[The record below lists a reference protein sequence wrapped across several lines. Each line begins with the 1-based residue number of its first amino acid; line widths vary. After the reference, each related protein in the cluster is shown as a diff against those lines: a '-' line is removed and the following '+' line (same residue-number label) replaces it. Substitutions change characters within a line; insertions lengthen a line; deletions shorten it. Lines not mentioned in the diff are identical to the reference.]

1 MLQIREIRLSGPNV
15 EDASIKFG
23 PGPNVIAGESDT
35 GKSYLLHCLDYI
47 FGAEELKKRI
57 PQAESYDEL
66 KVEFQNTAGDYLT
79 LVRSLSGGD
88 LKAHR
93 SQIDAIDGDGEA
105 IAYRR
110 HGTSKA
116 DDVTSVLFPFAGI
129 KEAML
134 RKDNDGKVQRLT
146 IRTFLPTIIV
156 DEVSVIE
163 EQSPV
168 LGRAGFD
175 ETARKRMF
183 AYMLSGKDDSSVIAS
198 EKKAIVTA
206 RLNAQVA
213 LIDDLLAPLEQQL
226 QATPTDQTEDSIEKI
241 DETIARISD
250 ELAAIETERAT
261 LLNERDTA
269 SDVRTKAE
277 TQILAIDQLLTRY
290 HLLSEHYTSDLSRL
304 DFVAE
309 GAHYFDGLQTVTCP
323 LCGQNMDDEHA
334 HKAVQASADVYAAAR
349 AEAAKILAQR
359 ADLEDAI
366 GSLEQRREARDVERT
381 NALATYQGAER
392 RLASILQPAAANS
405 TSRLRRLNARR
416 LELESARNTSNQVET
431 LRALKAEIE
440 QSNTGK
446 GKAKKQWE
454 SLPGTSL
461 LAFCKEIEAVLKEW
475 KWEGE
480 GRVEFD
486 EKNFDIKVDGQTRQS
501 HGAGFRAVLYSA
513 FVIALARYCQKNNLP
528 HPGFVVIDKPLTS
541 YKRQGARNVEGTDN
555 PVSFGVETAFW
566 ESLTKIAK
574 DVQVIIVENKE
585 PPANVAAAVHY
596 AWFAGNEAGPGDR
609 VGFIPDAS
617 GNET

>member
-15 EDASIKFG
+15 EDASVKFG
-23 PGPNVIAGESDT
+23 PGPNVVAGESDT
-35 GKSYLLHCLDYI
+35 GKSYLLHCIDYI
-47 FGAEELKKRI
+47 FGADELKKRI
-57 PQAESYDEL
+57 PQADPYEEL

-93 SQIDAIDGDGEA
+93 SQIAAIARDGHA

-110 HGTSKA
+110 RGTSKA

-146 IRTFLPTIIV
+146 IRTFLPMIIV

-163 EQSPV
+163 EHSPV
-168 LGRAGFD
+168 LGRGGFD
-175 ETARKRMF
+175 LTARKRMF
-183 AYMLSGKDDSSVIAS
+183 AYMLSGKDDSSIVAS

-206 RLNAQVA
+206 RFNAQVA
-213 LIDDLLAPLEQQL
+213 LIDGLLAPLEQHL
-226 QATPTDQTEDSIEKI
+226 QTTSADQAEDSIEKI
-241 DETIARISD
+241 DETITRVSD
-250 ELAAIETERAT
+250 ELAAIEKERT
-261 LLNERDTA
+261 ILLNERDSA
-269 SDVRTKAE
+269 SDVKTKVQ

-290 HLLSEHYTSDLSRL
+290 HLLREHYTSDLSRL

-309 GAHYFDGLQTVTCP
+309 GVHYFDSLQTVACP
-323 LCGQNMDDEHA
+323 LCGQNMDDA
-334 HKAVQASADVYAAAR
+334 HVHKSAEASVEVYAGAK

-366 GSLEQRREARDVERT
+366 GSLEQRRAERDMEMVR
-381 NALATYQGAER
+381 ALAAYQGAER
-392 RLASILQPAAANS
+392 RLANILQPAAASS
-405 TSRLRRLNARR
+405 TVQLRRLNARR
-416 LELESARNTSNQVET
+416 LELESIRNTSEQVET
-431 LRALKAEIE
+431 LRTLKAEIE

-446 GKAKKQWE
+446 GKVKKKWE

-461 LAFCKEIEAVLKEW
+461 LAFCKEVEVILKEW

-486 EKNFDIKVDGQTRQS
+486 EKSFDIKVDGQPRQS

-513 FVIALARYCQKNNLP
+513 FVIALARYCQRNSLP

-541 YKRQGARNVEGTDN
+541 YKRQGARNAEGADKK
-555 PVSFGVETAFW
+555 VSSGVEIAFW

-574 DVQVIIVENKE
+574 DMQLIVVENKE
-585 PPANVAAAVHY
+585 PPANVAATIHY
-596 AWFAGNEAGPGDR
+596 EWFAGNEAGPGDR
-609 VGFIPDAS
+609 IGFIPEALGS
-617 GNET
+617 

>member
-15 EDASIKFG
+15 EDASVKFG

-57 PQAESYDEL
+57 PQAEPYDEL
-66 KVEFQNTAGDYLT
+66 KVEFQNSSGDYLT

-116 DDVTSVLFPFAGI
+116 DDVTSVLFHFAGI

-146 IRTFLPTIIV
+146 IRTFLPTMIV

-168 LGRAGFD
+168 LGRGGFD

-183 AYMLSGKDDSSVIAS
+183 AYMLSGKDDSSVVAS

-206 RLNAQVA
+206 RLNAQIA

-241 DETIARISD
+241 DETIARVSD
-250 ELAAIETERAT
+250 ELAVIETERAT
-261 LLNERDTA
+261 LLNERDSA

-290 HLLSEHYTSDLSRL
+290 HLLNEHYTSDLSRL

-334 HKAVQASADVYAAAR
+334 HKAAHGSADVYAAAR
-349 AEAAKILAQR
+349 AEAAKILALR

-366 GSLEQRREARDVERT
+366 GSLEQRREARDLERA
-381 NALATYQGAER
+381 NALAAYQGAER
-392 RLASILQPAAANS
+392 RLASILLPAVANS
-405 TSRLRRLNARR
+405 TAQLRQLNARR
-416 LELESARNTSNQVET
+416 LELESSRNTSEQVET

-461 LAFCKEIEAVLKEW
+461 LAFCKEVEAVLKEW

-486 EKNFDIKVDGQTRQS
+486 EKNFDIKVDGQNRQS
-501 HGAGFRAVLYSA
+501 HGKGFRAVLYSA
-513 FVIALARYCQKNNLP
+513 FVIALARYCQAKNLP
-528 HPGFVVIDKPLTS
+528 HPGVVVIDSPLTS
-541 YKRQGARNVEGTDN
+541 YKRRGARDVKGSDST
-555 PVSFGVETAFW
+555 VSSGVEAAFW
-566 ESLTKIAK
+566 DSLTKIAK

-585 PPANVAAAVHY
+585 PPAAVAAAVEY
-596 AWFAGNEAGPGDR
+596 EWFAGNEAGPGDR
-609 VGFIPDAS
+609 VGFIPEAPD
-617 GNET
+617 N

>member
-1 MLQIREIRLSGPNV
+1 MLLIREIRLSGPSV
-15 EDASIKFG
+15 EDASVKFG
-23 PGPNVIAGESDT
+23 PGPNVVAGESDT

-57 PQAESYDEL
+57 PQAEPYDEL
-66 KVEFQNTAGDYLT
+66 KVEFQSTAGDYLT

-93 SQIDAIDGDGEA
+93 SQIDAIDGDGQA

-116 DDVTSVLFPFAGI
+116 NDVTSVLFPFAGI

-163 EQSPV
+163 EQSPI
-168 LGRAGFD
+168 LGRGGFD

-183 AYMLSGKDDSSVIAS
+183 SYMLSGKDDSSVVAS
-198 EKKAIVTA
+198 EKTAIVTA
-206 RLNAQVA
+206 RLNAQIA
-213 LIDDLLAPLEQQL
+213 LIDDLLAPLELQL
-226 QATPTDQTEDSIEKI
+226 QATPADQAEDSIEKI
-241 DETIARISD
+241 DETIARVSD
-250 ELAAIETERAT
+250 ELAALETERAT
-261 LLNERDTA
+261 LLTERDTA
-269 SDVRTKAE
+269 SDVKTKAE

-290 HLLSEHYTSDLSRL
+290 HLLSEQYASDLSRL

-309 GAHYFDGLQTVTCP
+309 GAHYFDGLQTVACP

-334 HKAVQASADVYAAAR
+334 HKAAQASADVYAAAR

-359 ADLEDAI
+359 ADLDDAI
-366 GSLEQRREARDVERT
+366 GSLEQRREARNVEMER
-381 NALATYQGAER
+381 ALAAYQGAER

-405 TSRLRRLNARR
+405 TAQLRRLNARR
-416 LELESARNTSNQVET
+416 LELEANRNTSEQAET

-461 LAFCKEIEAVLKEW
+461 LAFCKEVEAILKEW
-475 KWEGE
+475 KWEGP

-486 EKNFDIKVDGQTRQS
+486 EKSFDIKVDGQTRQS

-513 FVIALARYCQKNNLP
+513 FVIALVRYCQKNGLP

-541 YKRQGARNVEGTDN
+541 YKRQGARSAEGTDS
-555 PVSFGVETAFW
+555 PVSSGVETAFW

-574 DVQVIIVENKE
+574 DIQLIIVENKE
-585 PPANVAAAVHY
+585 PPADVAAAVHY
-596 AWFAGNEAGPGDR
+596 EWFAGNEAGHGDR
-609 VGFIPDAS
+609 VGFIPAAS
-617 GNET
+617 GS

>member
-15 EDASIKFG
+15 EDASVKFG

-57 PQAESYDEL
+57 PKAEPYDEL

-88 LKAHR
+88 LRAHR

-105 IAYRR
+105 VAFRR

-134 RKDNDGKVQRLT
+134 RKDNDGKTQRLT

-163 EQSPV
+163 EQSPI
-168 LGRAGFD
+168 LGRGGFD

-183 AYMLSGKDDSSVIAS
+183 AYMLSGKDDASVIAS

-206 RLNAQVA
+206 RLNAQIA

-241 DETIARISD
+241 DEAIARVSD

-269 SDVRTKAE
+269 SEVKTKAE
-277 TQILAIDQLLTRY
+277 TQVLAIDQLLTRY
-290 HLLSEHYTSDLSRL
+290 QLLSEHYTSDLSRL

-323 LCGQNMDDEHA
+323 LCGQNMDDEHV
-334 HKAVQASADVYAAAR
+334 HKASQASADVYAAAR

-366 GSLEQRREARDVERT
+366 GSLEQRREARDAERA
-381 NALATYQGAER
+381 NALAAYQYAER

-405 TSRLRRLNARR
+405 TAQLRRLNVRR
-416 LELESARNTSNQVET
+416 LELESARNTSDQVET

-461 LAFCKEIEAVLKEW
+461 LAYCKEVEAVLKEW

-486 EKNFDIKVDGQTRQS
+486 ERDFDIKVDGQTRQS

-513 FVIALARYCQKNNLP
+513 FVIALARYCQENSLP

-541 YKRQGARNVEGTDN
+541 YKRQGARSAEGTDS
-555 PVSFGVETAFW
+555 PVSSGVETAFW
-566 ESLTKIAK
+566 ESLTKITK

-585 PPANVAAAVHY
+585 PPASVAAAVHY
-596 AWFAGNEAGPGDR
+596 EWFAGNDAGPGDR
-609 VGFIPDAS
+609 VGFIPEVS
-617 GNET
+617 EN

>member
-1 MLQIREIRLSGPNV
+1 MLQIREIRLGGPNV
-15 EDASIKFG
+15 DPASVKFEAG
-23 PGPNVIAGESDT
+23 SNIIAGESDT

-57 PQAESYDEL
+57 PQAETYDEV

-93 SQIDAIDGDGEA
+93 SRIDAIDGDGEE

-116 DDVTSVLFPFAGI
+116 DDLTSVLFPFAGI
-129 KEAML
+129 KEALL

-146 IRTFLPTIIV
+146 FRTFLPTIIV

-168 LGRAGFD
+168 LGRGGFD

-183 AYMLSGKDDSSVIAS
+183 AFMLSGKDDSSVVAS

-213 LIDDLLAPLEQQL
+213 LIDDLLEPLERQL

-241 DETIARISD
+241 DEAIAKVSE
-250 ELAAIETERAT
+250 ELTEIETERAT

-269 SDVRTKAE
+269 SDVRTRAE

-290 HLLSEHYTSDLSRL
+290 QLLSEHYTSDLGRL

-309 GAHYFDGLQTVTCP
+309 GAHYFDGLQNVSCP
-323 LCGQNMDDEHA
+323 LCGQHMDDEHA
-334 HKAVQASADVYAAAR
+334 QKAAQASGDVYAAAR

-359 ADLEDAI
+359 ADLDDAI
-366 GSLEQRREARDVERT
+366 ASLEQRREARDAEWAT
-381 NALATYQGAER
+381 ALAAYQDAEG
-392 RLASILQPAAANS
+392 RLVSILQPAAANS
-405 TSRLRRLNARR
+405 IAQLRRLNARR
-416 LELESARNTSNQVET
+416 LELESARNTNEQVET
-431 LRALKAEIE
+431 LRALRAEIE

-446 GKAKKQWE
+446 GKAKKHWE
-454 SLPGTSL
+454 SLPGSSL
-461 LAFCKEIEAVLKEW
+461 LAFCKEVETVLKEW

-501 HGAGFRAVLYSA
+501 HGKGFRAVLYSA
-513 FVIALARYCQKNNLP
+513 FVIALVRYCQKKGLP
-528 HPGFVVIDKPLTS
+528 HPGVVVIDSPLTS
-541 YKRQGARNVEGTDN
+541 YKRRGARD
-555 PVSFGVETAFW
+555 VSGSDSTVSSGVEAAFW

-585 PPANVAAAVHY
+585 PPAAVARAVHY
-596 AWFAGNEAGPGDR
+596 EWFAGNEAGPRDR
-609 VGFIPDAS
+609 VGFIPEAPVK
-617 GNET
+617 

>member
-15 EDASIKFG
+15 EDASVKFG

-57 PQAESYDEL
+57 PQAEPYDEL

-79 LVRSLSGGD
+79 LVRNLSGGD

-93 SQIDAIDGDGEA
+93 SQIDAIQGDGEA
-105 IAYRR
+105 IAHRR

-116 DDVTSVLFPFAGI
+116 DDITSVLFPFAGI

-146 IRTFLPTIIV
+146 IRTFFPTIII
-156 DEVSVIE
+156 DEVAVIE

-168 LGRAGFD
+168 LGRGGFD
-175 ETARKRMF
+175 ETPRKRMF
-183 AYMLSGKDDSSVIAS
+183 AYMLSGKDDSSVVAS

-206 RLNAQVA
+206 RLNAQIA

-226 QATPTDQTEDSIEKI
+226 QATPSDHTEDSIEKI
-241 DETIARISD
+241 DETIARVSD
-250 ELAAIETERAT
+250 ELAAIETERAN

-269 SDVRTKAE
+269 SDVRTKAD

-309 GAHYFDGLQTVTCP
+309 GTYYFDSLQTVTCP
-323 LCGQNMDDEHA
+323 LCGQNMDDDHA
-334 HKAVQASADVYAAAR
+334 HKAAQASADVYAAAR

-366 GSLEQRREARDVERT
+366 ASLKQRRKARDADRA
-381 NALATYQGAER
+381 NAQTAYQDAER
-392 RLASILQPAAANS
+392 RLASILLPAAANS
-405 TSRLRRLNARR
+405 TAQLRRLNKRR
-416 LELESARNTSNQVET
+416 LELESARNTSEQVEI
-431 LRALKAEIE
+431 LRALKIEIE
-440 QSNTGK
+440 QSKTGK
-446 GKAKKQWE
+446 GKTKKLWE
-454 SLPGTSL
+454 SLPEVSL
-461 LAFCKEIEAVLKEW
+461 LKFCKEVEEVLKEW

-486 EKNFDIKVDGQTRQS
+486 TKNFDIKVDGQTRQS
-501 HGAGFRAVLYSA
+501 HGKGFRAVLYSA
-513 FVIALARYCQKNNLP
+513 FVIGLVRYCQKMNLP
-528 HPGFVVIDKPLTS
+528 HPGVVVIDSPLTS
-541 YKRQGARNVEGTDN
+541 YKRRGARDVKGSDST
-555 PVSFGVETAFW
+555 VSSGVEAAFW
-566 ESLTKIAK
+566 VSLTKTAK

-585 PPANVAAAVHY
+585 PPASVAAAVHY
-596 AWFAGNEAGPGDR
+596 EWFAGNEAEPGDR
-609 VGFIPDAS
+609 VGFIPWALD
-617 GNET
+617 N

>member
-15 EDASIKFG
+15 EDASVKFG

-57 PQAESYDEL
+57 PQAEPYDEL

-79 LVRSLSGGD
+79 LVRNLSGGD

-93 SQIDAIDGDGEA
+93 SKIDAIQGDGEA

-116 DDVTSVLFPFAGI
+116 DDITSVLFPFAGI

-146 IRTFLPTIIV
+146 IRTFLPTIII

-168 LGRAGFD
+168 LGRGGFD
-175 ETARKRMF
+175 ETPRKRMF
-183 AYMLSGKDDSSVIAS
+183 AYMLSGKDDSSVVAS

-206 RLNAQVA
+206 RLNAQIA

-226 QATPTDQTEDSIEKI
+226 QATPTDHTEDSIEKI
-241 DETIARISD
+241 DETIARVSD
-250 ELAAIETERAT
+250 ELAAIETERGT

-269 SDVRTKAE
+269 SDVRTKAD

-309 GAHYFDGLQTVTCP
+309 GTYYFESLQTVTCP

-334 HKAVQASADVYAAAR
+334 HKAAQASADVYAAAR

-366 GSLEQRREARDVERT
+366 ASLKQRREARDAERA
-381 NALATYQGAER
+381 NAQTAYQDAER
-392 RLASILQPAAANS
+392 RLASILLPAAANS
-405 TSRLRRLNARR
+405 TAQLRRLNKRR
-416 LELESARNTSNQVET
+416 LELESARNTSEQVDT

-454 SLPGTSL
+454 SLPGISL

-501 HGAGFRAVLYSA
+501 HGKGFRAVLYSA
-513 FVIALARYCQKNNLP
+513 FVIALVRYCQKKNLP
-528 HPGFVVIDKPLTS
+528 HPGVVVIDSPLTS
-541 YKRQGARNVEGTDN
+541 YKRRGARGVKGSDST
-555 PVSFGVETAFW
+555 VSSGVEAAFW
-566 ESLTKIAK
+566 VSLTKTVK

-585 PPANVAAAVHY
+585 PPASVAAAVHY
-596 AWFAGNEAGPGDR
+596 EWFAGNEAEPGDR
-609 VGFIPDAS
+609 VGFIPEILD
-617 GNET
+617 N

>member
-1 MLQIREIRLSGPNV
+1 MLQIREIRLTGPNV
-15 EDASIKFG
+15 EDASVKFG
-23 PGPNVIAGESDT
+23 PGPNVIAGDSDT

-57 PQAESYDEL
+57 PQAEPYDEL
-66 KVEFQNTAGDYLT
+66 KVEFQNTVGNYLT

-88 LKAHR
+88 LKLYR
-93 SQIDAIDGDGEA
+93 SKIDAIDGDGEA

-116 DDVTSVLFPFAGI
+116 DDVTSVLFPFADI

-168 LGRAGFD
+168 LGRGGFD

-183 AYMLSGKDDSSVIAS
+183 AYMLSGKDDSSVVAR

-206 RLNAQVA
+206 RLNAQIM
-213 LIDDLLAPLEQQL
+213 LIDDLLAPLEKQL
-226 QATPTDQTEDSIEKI
+226 QATPTDQTADSIEKI
-241 DETIARISD
+241 DETIARVSD
-250 ELAAIETERAT
+250 DLAAVETERAT
-261 LLNERDTA
+261 LLNERDAA

-309 GAHYFDGLQTVTCP
+309 GAHYFDSLQTVTCP
-323 LCGQNMDDEHA
+323 LCGQNMDVEHA
-334 HKAVQASADVYAAAR
+334 HKAAQASADVYVAAR

-366 GSLEQRREARDVERT
+366 GSLEQRREARDVERA
-381 NALATYQGAER
+381 NALAAYQGAER
-392 RLASILQPAAANS
+392 RLTSVLQPATANS
-405 TSRLRRLNARR
+405 TAQLRRLNARR
-416 LELESARNTSNQVET
+416 LELESARNTSEQVET

-446 GKAKKQWE
+446 GKAKKPWE

-461 LAFCKEIEAVLKEW
+461 LAFCKEVEAVLKEW

-501 HGAGFRAVLYSA
+501 HGKGFRAVLYSA
-513 FVIALARYCQKNNLP
+513 FVIALVRYCQKKNLP
-528 HPGFVVIDKPLTS
+528 HPGVVVVDSPLTS
-541 YKRQGARNVEGTDN
+541 YKRRGAKDVKGSDST
-555 PVSFGVETAFW
+555 VSSGVEAAFW
-566 ESLTKIAK
+566 ESLTKIGRE
-574 DVQVIIVENKE
+574 VQVIIVENKE
-585 PPANVAAAVHY
+585 PPAAVAAAVHY
-596 AWFAGNEAGPGDR
+596 EWFAGNEAGSGDR
-609 VGFIPDAS
+609 VGFIPKAPS
-617 GNET
+617 NW

>member
-15 EDASIKFG
+15 EDASVKFG

-47 FGAEELKKRI
+47 LGAEELKKRI
-57 PQAESYDEL
+57 PQAEPYDEL

-88 LKAHR
+88 LRAHR
-93 SQIDAIDGDGEA
+93 SQIGAINGDGEA
-105 IAYRR
+105 VAYRR

-129 KEAML
+129 DEAML

-146 IRTFLPTIIV
+146 IRTFLPTINV

-163 EQSPV
+163 EQSPI
-168 LGRAGFD
+168 LGRGGFD

-183 AYMLSGKDDSSVIAS
+183 AYMLSGKDDSSVVAS

-213 LIDDLLAPLEQQL
+213 LIDDMLAPLEQQL

-241 DETIARISD
+241 DERIATVSD
-250 ELAAIETERAT
+250 EHAAIETERVA
-261 LLNERDTA
+261 LLNERDSA
-269 SDVRTKAE
+269 SDLRTRAE
-277 TQILAIDQLLTRY
+277 TQVLAIDQLLTRY
-290 HLLSEHYTSDLSRL
+290 HLLSEHYTSDLNRL

-309 GAHYFDGLQTVTCP
+309 GAHYFDGLQTVMCP
-323 LCGQNMDDEHA
+323 LCGQNMDDEHVHVA
-334 HKAVQASADVYAAAR
+334 AQASADIYAAAR

-366 GSLEQRREARDVERT
+366 GSLEQRREAREAERV
-381 NALATYQGAER
+381 NALAAYQSTER
-392 RLASILQPAAANS
+392 RLASILHPAAATS
-405 TSRLRRLNARR
+405 TAQLRRLNARR
-416 LELESARNTSNQVET
+416 LELESARNTSEQVET

-440 QSNTGK
+440 QSNTGR
-446 GKAKKQWE
+446 GNAKKQWE

-486 EKNFDIKVDGQTRQS
+486 EKSFDIKVDGQTRQS

-513 FVIALARYCQKNNLP
+513 FVIALVRYCQKNNLP

-541 YKRQGARNVEGTDN
+541 YKRHGAKNVEGADKPIST
-555 PVSFGVETAFW
+555 GVEAAFW
-566 ESLTKIAK
+566 ESLTRIAK
-574 DVQVIIVENKE
+574 DMQVIIVENKE
-585 PPANVAAAVHY
+585 PPSNVAAVVHY
-596 AWFAGNEAGPGDR
+596 EWFAGNEAGTGDR
-609 VGFIPDAS
+609 VGFIPVAL
-617 GNET
+617 GN

>member
-15 EDASIKFG
+15 EDASVKFG

-35 GKSYLLHCLDYI
+35 GKSYMIHCLDYI

-57 PQAESYDEL
+57 PQAEPYDEL

-116 DDVTSVLFPFAGI
+116 DDVTSVLFSFAGI

-163 EQSPV
+163 EQSPI
-168 LGRAGFD
+168 LGRGGFD

-183 AYMLSGKDDSSVIAS
+183 AYMLSGKDDSSVVAS

-241 DETIARISD
+241 DETIAKVSD

-261 LLNERDTA
+261 LLNERDIA
-269 SDVRTKAE
+269 SDVKTKAE

-334 HKAVQASADVYAAAR
+334 HKAAQASADVYAAAR

-359 ADLEDAI
+359 ADLEAAI
-366 GSLEQRREARDVERT
+366 SSLEQRREARDMERA
-381 NALATYQGAER
+381 NALAAYQGAER
-392 RLASILQPAAANS
+392 RLASMLQPAAANS
-405 TSRLRRLNARR
+405 TAQLRRLNSRR
-416 LELESARNTSNQVET
+416 LELESARSTSEQVET
-431 LRALKAEIE
+431 LRTLKAEIE

-461 LAFCKEIEAVLKEW
+461 LAFCKEVEAVLKEW

-501 HGAGFRAVLYSA
+501 HGKGFRAVLYSA
-513 FVIALARYCQKNNLP
+513 FVTALVRYCQKKNLP
-528 HPGFVVIDKPLTS
+528 HPGVVVIDSPLTS
-541 YKRQGARNVEGTDN
+541 YKRRGARDVKGSDST
-555 PVSFGVETAFW
+555 VSSGVEAAFW
-566 ESLTKIAK
+566 ESLTKIPK

-585 PPANVAAAVHY
+585 PPASVAAAVHY
-596 AWFAGNEAGPGDR
+596 EWFAGNEAGPGDR
-609 VGFIPDAS
+609 VGFIP
-617 GNET
+617 ETPDN

>member
-1 MLQIREIRLSGPNV
+1 MLQIREIRLTGPNV
-15 EDASIKFG
+15 EDASVKFG
-23 PGPNVIAGESDT
+23 PGPNIIAGESDT
-35 GKSYLLHCLDYI
+35 GKSYLLHCLDHI
-47 FGAEELKKRI
+47 LGAEELKKRI
-57 PQAESYDEL
+57 PRAEPYDEL
-66 KVEFQNTAGDYLT
+66 KVEFQNAAGDYLA

-88 LKAHR
+88 LKAYR
-93 SQIDAIDGDGEA
+93 SQIDAIDGNGEA

-116 DDVTSVLFPFAGI
+116 DDVTSILFPFAGI
-129 KEAML
+129 KEALL
-134 RKDNDGKVQRLT
+134 RKDNDGKTQRLT

-175 ETARKRMF
+175 DTARKRMF
-183 AYMLSGKDDSSVIAS
+183 AYMLSGKDDSSVVAS
-198 EKKAIVTA
+198 EKKAVVTA

-226 QATPTDQTEDSIEKI
+226 QATPTDQTDDSIEKI
-241 DETIARISD
+241 DETIARVSD
-250 ELAAIETERAT
+250 ELAAIETERAN

-269 SDVRTKAE
+269 SEVRIKAE
-277 TQILAIDQLLTRY
+277 TQVLAIDQLLTRY
-290 HLLSEHYTSDLSRL
+290 QLLSEHYTSDLSRL

-309 GAHYFDGLQTVTCP
+309 GAYYFDGLQTVTCP
-323 LCGQNMDDEHA
+323 LCGQNMDEEHVY
-334 HKAVQASADVYAAAR
+334 KAAQASAGVYAAAR

-366 GSLEQRREARDVERT
+366 GSLEQRREARDAERAT
-381 NALATYQGAER
+381 ALAAYQGAER

-405 TSRLRRLNARR
+405 TAQLRRLNARR
-416 LELESARNTSNQVET
+416 LELESARNTSDQVET
-431 LRALKAEIE
+431 LRALKAKIE

-446 GKAKKQWE
+446 GKAKPQWE

-461 LAFCKEIEAVLKEW
+461 LAFCKEIESILKEW

-480 GRVEFD
+480 SRVEFD
-486 EKNFDIKVDGQTRQS
+486 EKSFDIKVDGQTRQS

-513 FVIALARYCQKNNLP
+513 FVLALASYCQKNNRP

-541 YKRQGARNVEGTDN
+541 YKRQGAKGVEGPDS
-555 PVSFGVETAFW
+555 PVGSGVEAAFW
-566 ESLTKIAK
+566 DSLTKMAK
-574 DVQVIIVENKE
+574 GVQVIIVENKE
-585 PPANVAAAVHY
+585 PPASVAAAVHY
-596 AWFAGNEAGPGDR
+596 EWFAGNEAGPSDR
-609 VGFIPDAS
+609 VGFIPEVS
-617 GNET
+617 GN

>member
-15 EDASIKFG
+15 EDASVKFG

-57 PQAESYDEL
+57 PQAEPYDEL

-93 SQIDAIDGDGEA
+93 SQIDAIDGDGEPV
-105 IAYRR
+105 AYRR

-134 RKDNDGKVQRLT
+134 RKDNDGKVQRLS

-168 LGRAGFD
+168 LGRGGFD

-183 AYMLSGKDDSSVIAS
+183 AYMLSGKDDSSVVAS

-206 RLNAQVA
+206 RLNAQIA

-241 DETIARISD
+241 DETIAKVSD

-277 TQILAIDQLLTRY
+277 TQVLAIDQLLTRY
-290 HLLSEHYTSDLSRL
+290 QLLSEHYTSDLSRL

-334 HKAVQASADVYAAAR
+334 HKAAQASADVYAAAR

-366 GSLEQRREARDVERT
+366 GSLEQRRALREAERV
-381 NALATYQGAER
+381 NALAAYQGAER
-392 RLASILQPAAANS
+392 MLASILQPAAANS
-405 TSRLRRLNARR
+405 TAQLRRLNARR
-416 LELESARNTSNQVET
+416 LELETARNTSEQVET

-461 LAFCKEIEAVLKEW
+461 LAFCKEVEAVLKEW

-486 EKNFDIKVDGQTRQS
+486 EKSFDIKVDGQTRQS

-513 FVIALARYCQKNNLP
+513 FVIALVRYCQKNNLP

-541 YKRQGARNVEGTDN
+541 YKRQGARNVKGTDN
-555 PVSFGVETAFW
+555 PVSSGVEAAFW

-574 DVQVIIVENKE
+574 DMQVIIVENKE
-585 PPANVAAAVHY
+585 PPTRVATAVHY
-596 AWFAGNEAGPGDR
+596 EWFAGNEAGPGDR
-609 VGFIPDAS
+609 VGFIPEAL
-617 GNET
+617 GN

>member
-15 EDASIKFG
+15 EDASVKFG

-57 PQAESYDEL
+57 PQAEPYDEVR
-66 KVEFQNTAGDYLT
+66 VEFQNTSGDYLT
-79 LVRSLSGGD
+79 LIRSLSGGD

-110 HGTSKA
+110 HGTSRA

-183 AYMLSGKDDSSVIAS
+183 AYMLSGKDDSSVVAS

-241 DETIARISD
+241 DETIAGVSD
-250 ELAAIETERAT
+250 ELAAVETERAT

-269 SDVRTKAE
+269 SNVRTKAE
-277 TQILAIDQLLTRY
+277 TQVLAIDQLLTRY
-290 HLLSEHYTSDLSRL
+290 QLLSEHYTSDLNRL

-309 GAHYFDGLQTVTCP
+309 GTHYFDGLQTVTCP

-334 HKAVQASADVYAAAR
+334 HKAAQASADVYAAAR

-366 GSLEQRREARDVERT
+366 GSLEQRREARDAERA
-381 NALATYQGAER
+381 NALAAYQGAER

-405 TSRLRRLNARR
+405 TAQLRRLNARR
-416 LELESARNTSNQVET
+416 LELESARNTSEQVET
-431 LRALKAEIE
+431 LRALKQEIE

-461 LAFCKEIEAVLKEW
+461 LAFCREIEAVLKEL

-501 HGAGFRAVLYSA
+501 HGKGFRAVLYSA
-513 FVIALARYCQKNNLP
+513 FVIALVRYCQKKNLP
-528 HPGFVVIDKPLTS
+528 HPGVVVIDSPLTS
-541 YKRQGARNVEGTDN
+541 YKRRGARDVKGSDST
-555 PVSFGVETAFW
+555 VSSGVEAAFW
-566 ESLTKIAK
+566 EALTKITK

-585 PPANVAAAVHY
+585 PPATVAAAVHY
-596 AWFAGNEAGPGDR
+596 EWFAGNEAGPGDR
-609 VGFIPDAS
+609 VGFIPEAP
-617 GNET
+617 GN

>member
-1 MLQIREIRLSGPNV
+1 MLQIREIRLTGPNV
-15 EDASIKFG
+15 EDASVKFG

-57 PQAESYDEL
+57 PQAEPYDEL

-93 SQIDAIDGDGEA
+93 SQIDAIDGNGET

-129 KEAML
+129 KEALL
-134 RKDNDGKVQRLT
+134 RKDNDGKTQRLT

-168 LGRAGFD
+168 LGRGGFD
-175 ETARKRMF
+175 DTARKRMF
-183 AYMLSGKDDSSVIAS
+183 AYMLSGKDDSSVVAS

-213 LIDDLLAPLEQQL
+213 LIDDLLAPLEEQL

-241 DETIARISD
+241 DETIAKVSD
-250 ELAAIETERAT
+250 ELAAIETERAN
-261 LLNERDTA
+261 LLNERDA
-269 SDVRTKAE
+269 SSEMKTKAE
-277 TQILAIDQLLTRY
+277 TQVLAIDQLLTRY
-290 HLLSEHYTSDLSRL
+290 QLLSEHYTSDLNRL

-323 LCGQNMDDEHA
+323 LCGQNMNEEHV
-334 HKAVQASADVYAAAR
+334 HKAAQASADVYAAAR

-366 GSLEQRREARDVERT
+366 GSLEQRREARDAERAT
-381 NALATYQGAER
+381 ALATYQGAER

-405 TSRLRRLNARR
+405 TAQLRRLNARR
-416 LELESARNTSNQVET
+416 LELESARNTSDQVET

-440 QSNTGK
+440 KSNTGK
-446 GKAKKQWE
+446 GKAKQQWE

-501 HGAGFRAVLYSA
+501 HGKGFRAVLYSA
-513 FVIALARYCQKNNLP
+513 FVIALVRYCQKKNLP
-528 HPGFVVIDKPLTS
+528 HPGVLVIDSPLTS
-541 YKRQGARNVEGTDN
+541 YKRRGAKDVKGSDST
-555 PVSFGVETAFW
+555 VSFGVETAFW
-566 ESLTKIAK
+566 EALTKIAR

-585 PPANVAAAVHY
+585 PPASVAAAVHY
-596 AWFAGNEAGPGDR
+596 EWFAGNEAEPGDR
-609 VGFIPDAS
+609 VGFIPEAP
-617 GNET
+617 GN

>member
-15 EDASIKFG
+15 EDASVRFG

-57 PQAESYDEL
+57 PQAEPYDEL

-88 LKAHR
+88 LKAYR
-93 SQIDAIDGDGEA
+93 SKIDAIDGDGEA

-168 LGRAGFD
+168 IGRGGFD

-183 AYMLSGKDDSSVIAS
+183 TYMLSGKDDSSIVAS
-198 EKKAIVTA
+198 EKMAIVTA

-213 LIDDLLAPLEQQL
+213 LIDELLAPLEKQL
-226 QATPTDQTEDSIEKI
+226 QATLTDQVEDSIEKL
-241 DETIARISD
+241 EEAIAKVSE
-250 ELAAIETERAT
+250 ELSVIETERAT
-261 LLNERDTA
+261 LLSERDTA

-309 GAHYFDGLQTVTCP
+309 GAHYFNGLQAVSCP
-323 LCGQNMDDEHA
+323 LCGQHMDDEHVHEA
-334 HKAVQASADVYAAAR
+334 AQAGADVYAAAR

-366 GSLEQRREARDVERT
+366 GSLEQRRQARNLEME
-381 NALATYQGAER
+381 NAIAMYQAAER
-392 RLASILQPAAANS
+392 RLASILQPAASNS
-405 TSRLRRLNARR
+405 TAQLRRLNARR
-416 LELESARNTSNQVET
+416 LELEVTRNATEQVET

-461 LAFCKEIEAVLKEW
+461 LAFCKAVETVLAEW

-480 GRVEFD
+480 GRVDFD
-486 EKNFDIKVDGQTRQS
+486 EKSFDIKVDGQTRQS

-513 FVIALARYCQKNNLP
+513 FVIALVRYCQKNSLP

-541 YKRQGARNVEGTDN
+541 YKRQGARSAEGTDST
-555 PVSFGVETAFW
+555 VSPGVETAFW
-566 ESLTKIAK
+566 EALTKIAK
-574 DVQVIIVENKE
+574 DIQLIIVENKE

-596 AWFAGNEAGPGDR
+596 EWFAGNEARDGDR
-609 VGFIPDAS
+609 VGFIPAAP
-617 GNET
+617 GR

>member
-15 EDASIKFG
+15 EDASVKFG
-23 PGPNVIAGESDT
+23 AGPNVIAGESDT

-57 PQAESYDEL
+57 PQAEPYDEL

-79 LVRSLSGGD
+79 LIRSLSGGD

-93 SQIDAIDGDGEA
+93 SQIDAIDGDGET

-116 DDVTSVLFPFAGI
+116 NDVTSALFPFAGI
-129 KEAML
+129 KEAVL

-183 AYMLSGKDDSSVIAS
+183 AYMLSGKDDSSVVAS

-213 LIDDLLAPLEQQL
+213 LIDDLLMPLEQQL

-241 DETIARISD
+241 DDKIAKVFD

-269 SDVRTKAE
+269 RDVRAKAE
-277 TQILAIDQLLTRY
+277 TQVLAIDQLLTRY
-290 HLLSEHYTSDLSRL
+290 HLLSEHYASDLSRL

-334 HKAVQASADVYAAAR
+334 HKAAQASAGIYAAAR

-359 ADLEDAI
+359 DDLEDAI
-366 GSLEQRREARDVERT
+366 GSLERRREARDAERA
-381 NALATYQGAER
+381 NALAAYGAAER
-392 RLASILQPAAANS
+392 GLANILQPAVTNS
-405 TSRLRRLNARR
+405 TAQLRRLNVRR
-416 LELESARNTSNQVET
+416 LELESARNTSDQVET

-446 GKAKKQWE
+446 GKTKIQWE

-461 LAFCKEIEAVLKEW
+461 LAFCKEVEAVLKEW

-501 HGAGFRAVLYSA
+501 HGKGFRAVLYSA
-513 FVIALARYCQKNNLP
+513 FVIALVRYCHKKCLP
-528 HPGFVVIDKPLTS
+528 HPGFVVIDSPLTS
-541 YKRQGARNVEGTDN
+541 YKRRGARDVEGSDST
-555 PVSFGVETAFW
+555 VSTGVEAAFW
-566 ESLTKIAK
+566 VSLTKTAQ

-585 PPANVAAAVHY
+585 PPASVAAAIHY
-596 AWFAGNEAGPGDR
+596 EWFAGNEAEPGDR
-609 VGFIPDAS
+609 VGFIPEA
-617 GNET
+617 TTK

>member
-1 MLQIREIRLSGPNV
+1 MLQIREVRLSGPNIGN
-15 EDASIKFG
+15 ASVKFG

-57 PQAESYDEL
+57 PQAEPYEEL
-66 KVEFQNTAGDYLT
+66 KVEFQNTAGAYLT

-88 LKAHR
+88 LKVHR
-93 SQIDAIDGDGEA
+93 SQIDTIQGDGEA

-116 DDVTSVLFPFAGI
+116 TDVTSVLFSFAGI

-146 IRTFLPTIIV
+146 IRTFLPTIII

-168 LGRAGFD
+168 LGRGGFD
-175 ETARKRMF
+175 ETPRKRMF
-183 AYMLSGKDDSSVIAS
+183 AYMLSGEDDSSVVAS
-198 EKKAIVTA
+198 EKRAIVTA
-206 RLNAQVA
+206 RLNAQIA
-213 LIDDLLAPLEQQL
+213 LINALLAPLEQQL
-226 QATPTDQTEDSIEKI
+226 QATPTNLIEDSIEKI
-241 DETIARISD
+241 DETIARVSD
-250 ELAAIETERAT
+250 ELAGIETERAT

-269 SDVRTKAE
+269 SDMRTKAE
-277 TQILAIDQLLTRY
+277 TQILAIDQLLMRY
-290 HLLSEHYTSDLSRL
+290 RLLSEHYTSDLSRL

-309 GAHYFDGLQTVTCP
+309 GTHYLDGLQTVTCP
-323 LCGQNMDDEHA
+323 LCGQNMDDD
-334 HKAVQASADVYAAAR
+334 KAAQASADVYAAAR

-359 ADLEDAI
+359 VDLEDAI
-366 GSLEQRREARDVERT
+366 ASLEQRRKAHDAERA
-381 NALATYQGAER
+381 NAQTAHQGAER
-392 RLASILQPAAANS
+392 RLASILLPAATNR
-405 TSRLRRLNARR
+405 TEQLRRLNTRR
-416 LELESARNTSNQVET
+416 LELESVRNTSEQVET
-431 LRALKAEIE
+431 LRALKAEIDR
-440 QSNTGK
+440 SNTSK

-461 LAFCKEIEAVLKEW
+461 RALCKEVEAVLKEW

-501 HGAGFRAVLYSA
+501 HGKGFRAVLYSA
-513 FVIALARYCQKNNLP
+513 FVIALVRYCQKKNLP
-528 HPGFVVIDKPLTS
+528 HPGVVVIDSPLTS
-541 YKRQGARNVEGTDN
+541 YKRRGAKDVKGSDST
-555 PVSFGVETAFW
+555 VSSGVEAAFW
-566 ESLTKIAK
+566 ASLTKTTK

-585 PPANVAAAVHY
+585 PPASVAAAVHY
-596 AWFAGNEAGPGDR
+596 QWFAGNEAGPHDR
-609 VGFIPDAS
+609 VGFIPEVL
-617 GNET
+617 GN

>member
-15 EDASIKFG
+15 EDASVKFG

-47 FGAEELKKRI
+47 LGAEELKKRI

-66 KVEFQNTAGDYLT
+66 KVEFKNTAGDYLT

-116 DDVTSVLFPFAGI
+116 EDVTSVLFPFAGI
-129 KEAML
+129 KEAVL

-163 EQSPV
+163 EQSPI
-168 LGRAGFD
+168 LGRGGFD

-183 AYMLSGKDDSSVIAS
+183 AYMLSGKDDSSVVAS

-241 DETIARISD
+241 DGTIARISD

-261 LLNERDTA
+261 LLNVRDTA
-269 SDVRTKAE
+269 RDMRTKAE

-323 LCGQNMDDEHA
+323 LCGQNMDNGHA
-334 HKAVQASADVYAAAR
+334 HKAAKASADVYAAAR

-366 GSLEQRREARDVERT
+366 GSLEQRREVSDVERA
-381 NALATYQGAER
+381 NALAAYQGAER

-405 TSRLRRLNARR
+405 TAQLRRLNARR

-461 LAFCKEIEAVLKEW
+461 LALCKEVEAVLKEW

-501 HGAGFRAVLYSA
+501 HGKGFRAVLYSA
-513 FVIALARYCQKNNLP
+513 FVIALVRYCQKKNLP
-528 HPGFVVIDKPLTS
+528 HPGIVIIDSPLTS
-541 YKRQGARNVEGTDN
+541 YKRRGARDVKGSDST
-555 PVSFGVETAFW
+555 VSSGVEAAFW
-566 ESLTKIAK
+566 EALTKTAK

-585 PPANVAAAVHY
+585 PPASVAAAVHY
-596 AWFAGNEAGPGDR
+596 EWFAGNEAGPGDR
-609 VGFIPDAS
+609 VGFIPESFA
-617 GNET
+617 N

>member
-15 EDASIKFG
+15 EDASVEFG
-23 PGPNVIAGESDT
+23 PGSNVIAGESDT

-57 PQAESYDEL
+57 PQAEPYDEL
-66 KVEFQNTAGDYLT
+66 KVEFQNTEGDYLT

-110 HGTSKA
+110 RGTSKA

-168 LGRAGFD
+168 LGRGGYD

-183 AYMLSGKDDSSVIAS
+183 AYMLSGKDDSSIVAS
-198 EKKAIVTA
+198 ENKAIVTA

-213 LIDDLLAPLEQQL
+213 LIDDLLAPLVQQL
-226 QATPTDQTEDSIEKI
+226 QATPTNQTEDSIEKT
-241 DETIARISD
+241 DETIARVSE
-250 ELAAIETERAT
+250 ELAAIETERGT

-277 TQILAIDQLLTRY
+277 TQILAIDQLLMRY
-290 HLLSEHYTSDLSRL
+290 HLLSEHYTSDLRRL

-309 GAHYFDGLQTVTCP
+309 GAHYFDRLQTVTYP
-323 LCGQNMDDEHA
+323 LCGQIMNDEHA
-334 HKAVQASADVYAAAR
+334 HKAAQASADVYTAAR

-366 GSLEQRREARDVERT
+366 GSLEQRREARDVERA
-381 NALATYQGAER
+381 NALAAYQGAER

-405 TSRLRRLNARR
+405 TAQLRRLNARR
-416 LELESARNTSNQVET
+416 LELESARNTSEQVET
-431 LRALKAEIE
+431 LRALKAELE

-446 GKAKKQWE
+446 GKAKKRWE

-461 LAFCKEIEAVLKEW
+461 LLFCKEVEAVLKVW
-475 KWEGE
+475 KWDGE

-501 HGAGFRAVLYSA
+501 HGKGFRAVLYSA
-513 FVIALARYCQKNNLP
+513 FVIALVRYCQKNNLP
-528 HPGFVVIDKPLTS
+528 HPGVVVIDSPLTS
-541 YKRQGARNVEGTDN
+541 YKRRGARDVKGSDST
-555 PVSFGVETAFW
+555 VSSGVEAAFW
-566 ESLTKIAK
+566 GSLTNIAG

-585 PPANVAAAVHY
+585 PPDAVAAAVHY
-596 AWFAGNEAGPGDR
+596 EWFAGNAAGPGDR
-609 VGFIPDAS
+609 VGFIPDVP
-617 GNET
+617 GN

>member
-1 MLQIREIRLSGPNV
+1 MLQIREIRLSGLNV
-15 EDASIKFG
+15 EDASVEFR

-57 PQAESYDEL
+57 PQADPYDEL
-66 KVEFQNTAGDYLT
+66 KVEFQSSAGDYLT

-93 SQIDAIDGDGEA
+93 SEIDAIDEDGEP
-105 IAYRR
+105 IVYRR

-146 IRTFLPTIIV
+146 IRTFLPTIII

-168 LGRAGFD
+168 LGRGGYD

-183 AYMLSGKDDSSVIAS
+183 AYMLSGKDDSSIVAS
-198 EKKAIVTA
+198 EKKAIVRA

-241 DETIARISD
+241 DETIARVSD
-250 ELAAIETERAT
+250 ELAAIETERTA
-261 LLNERDTA
+261 LLNERDIA
-269 SDVRTKAE
+269 SDVRTKSE
-277 TQILAIDQLLTRY
+277 TQLLAIDQLLTRY
-290 HLLSEHYTSDLSRL
+290 QLLSEHYTSDLSRL

-309 GAHYFDGLQTVTCP
+309 GAHYFDSLQTVTCP
-323 LCGQNMDDEHA
+323 LCGQNMDDKHA
-334 HKAVQASADVYAAAR
+334 HKAAQTSSDVYAAAR

-359 ADLEDAI
+359 ADLDDAI
-366 GSLEQRREARDVERT
+366 GSLELRREARDVERA
-381 NALATYQGAER
+381 NALAVYQGAER
-392 RLASILQPAAANS
+392 RLASILQPAVVNS
-405 TSRLRRLNARR
+405 TAQLRRLNARR
-416 LELESARNTSNQVET
+416 LELESARNTSDQVDT

-440 QSNTGK
+440 QSNTSK
-446 GKAKKQWE
+446 SKAKKQWE
-454 SLPGTSL
+454 SLPGPSL
-461 LAFCKEIEAVLKEW
+461 LAFCKEVEAVLTEW
-475 KWEGE
+475 KWDGE

-486 EKNFDIKVDGQTRQS
+486 EKNFDIRVDGQTRQS
-501 HGAGFRAVLYSA
+501 HGKGFRAVLYSA
-513 FVIALARYCQKNNLP
+513 FVIALVRYCQKRNLP
-528 HPGFVVIDKPLTS
+528 HPGVVVIDSPLTS
-541 YKRQGARNVEGTDN
+541 YKRHGAKDVKGTD
-555 PVSFGVETAFW
+555 STISSGVEAAFW

-585 PPANVAAAVHY
+585 PPATVASAVHY
-596 AWFAGNEAGPGDR
+596 EWFAGNEAGSGDR
-609 VGFIPDAS
+609 VGFIPEVPGS
-617 GNET
+617 

>member
-15 EDASIKFG
+15 EDASVEFD
-23 PGPNVIAGESDT
+23 PGPNIVAGESDT

-57 PQAESYDEL
+57 PQAEPYDEL

-93 SQIDAIDGDGEA
+93 SKIDAIEGDGQT

-110 HGTSKA
+110 RGTSKA
-116 DDVTSVLFPFAGI
+116 DDVTSALFPFAGI

-134 RKDNDGKVQRLT
+134 RKDNDGTVQRLT
-146 IRTFLPTIIV
+146 IRTFLPTIII

-168 LGRAGFD
+168 LGRGGYD

-183 AYMLSGKDDSSVIAS
+183 SYMLSGKDDSSVVAS

-213 LIDDLLAPLEQQL
+213 LIDELLVPLEQQL
-226 QATPTDQTEDSIEKI
+226 QATSADQAEDSIEKI

-261 LLNERDTA
+261 LLIERDTA
-269 SDVRTKAE
+269 SDIKTLAE

-290 HLLSEHYTSDLSRL
+290 HLLSEHYISDLNRL

-309 GAHYFDGLQTVTCP
+309 GAHYFDGLQTVACP
-323 LCGQNMDDEHA
+323 LCGQNMDDDHA
-334 HKAVQASADVYAAAR
+334 HKAAHASADVYAAAR

-366 GSLEQRREARDVERT
+366 GSLEQRREAQHTEMVS
-381 NALATYQGAER
+381 ALATYQGAER
-392 RLASILQPAAANS
+392 KLASILQPAAANS
-405 TSRLRRLNARR
+405 TTQLRRLNARR
-416 LELESARNTSNQVET
+416 LELESTRNTSEQVET

-461 LAFCKEIEAVLKEW
+461 LAFCKEVEAVLEEW

-486 EKNFDIKVDGQTRQS
+486 EKSFDIKVDGQTRQS

-513 FVIALARYCQKNNLP
+513 FVIALVRYCQKNKLP

-541 YKRQGARNVEGTDN
+541 YKRQGARALEGSDK
-555 PVSFGVETAFW
+555 PVSSGVEAAFW
-566 ESLTKIAK
+566 EALTKITN
-574 DVQVIIVENKE
+574 DVQIIIVENKE
-585 PPANVAAAVHY
+585 PPATVAAAVHY
-596 AWFAGNEAGPGDR
+596 EWFAGNEAGSSDR
-609 VGFIPDAS
+609 VGFIPKA
-617 GNET
+617 TRV

>member
-15 EDASIKFG
+15 EDASVKFG

-57 PQAESYDEL
+57 PQAEPYDEL
-66 KVEFQNTAGDYLT
+66 KVEFQSTAGDYLT

-93 SQIDAIDGDGEA
+93 SEIDAIDGDGEA

-168 LGRAGFD
+168 LGRGGFD

-183 AYMLSGKDDSSVIAS
+183 AYMLSGKDDSSVVAS

-241 DETIARISD
+241 DGTIARVSD
-250 ELAAIETERAT
+250 ELAAIETERAA
-261 LLNERDTA
+261 LLNERDIA

-277 TQILAIDQLLTRY
+277 TQLLAIDQLLTRY
-290 HLLSEHYTSDLSRL
+290 QLLSEHYTSDLSRL

-309 GAHYFDGLQTVTCP
+309 GAHYFDSLQTVTCP

-334 HKAVQASADVYAAAR
+334 HKTAQASADVYAAAR

-366 GSLEQRREARDVERT
+366 GSLELRREARDAERA
-381 NALATYQGAER
+381 NALAVYQGAER

-405 TSRLRRLNARR
+405 TAQLRRLNARR
-416 LELESARNTSNQVET
+416 LELESTRNTSDQVET

-461 LAFCKEIEAVLKEW
+461 LAFCKEVEAVLKEW

-501 HGAGFRAVLYSA
+501 HGKGFRAVLYSA
-513 FVIALARYCQKNNLP
+513 FVIALVRYCQKKNLP
-528 HPGFVVIDKPLTS
+528 HPGVVVIDSPLTS
-541 YKRQGARNVEGTDN
+541 YKRRGAKDVKGSDST
-555 PVSFGVETAFW
+555 VSSGVEAAFW

-574 DVQVIIVENKE
+574 DVQIIIVENKE
-585 PPANVAAAVHY
+585 PPATVAAAVHY
-596 AWFAGNEAGPGDR
+596 EWFAGNEAGPGDR
-609 VGFIPDAS
+609 VGFIPEAP
-617 GNET
+617 GN

>member
-15 EDASIKFG
+15 EDASVKFEA
-23 PGPNVIAGESDT
+23 GPNVIAGESDT

-57 PQAESYDEL
+57 PQAEPYDEL

-79 LVRSLSGGD
+79 MVRSLSGGD

-105 IAYRR
+105 VAYRR

-129 KEAML
+129 NEAML
-134 RKDNDGKVQRLT
+134 RKDNDGQVQRLT

-175 ETARKRMF
+175 ETARKRTF
-183 AYMLSGKDDSSVIAS
+183 AYMISGKDDSSVVAS

-206 RLNAQVA
+206 RMSAQVA

-241 DETIARISD
+241 DETIAKVSD
-250 ELAAIETERAT
+250 ELAAIETERST
-261 LLNERDTA
+261 LLNERDAA

-277 TQILAIDQLLTRY
+277 TQVLAIDQLLTRY
-290 HLLSEHYTSDLSRL
+290 QLLSEHYTSDLSRL

-309 GAHYFDGLQTVTCP
+309 GAHYFDSLQTVTCL

-334 HKAVQASADVYAAAR
+334 HKAAQASADVYAAAR

-366 GSLEQRREARDVERT
+366 GSLEQRREARESERA
-381 NALATYQGAER
+381 NALAAYQRAER
-392 RLASILQPAAANS
+392 RLASILQLAAANS
-405 TSRLRRLNARR
+405 TAQLRRLNARR
-416 LELESARNTSNQVET
+416 LELESARNTSEQVDT

-461 LAFCKEIEAVLKEW
+461 LAFCKEVEAVLKEW

-486 EKNFDIKVDGQTRQS
+486 ERSFDIKVDGQTRQS

-541 YKRQGARNVEGTDN
+541 YKRQGARNVELLDST
-555 PVSFGVETAFW
+555 VSSGVEAAFW
-566 ESLTKIAK
+566 ESLTKITN
-574 DVQVIIVENKE
+574 DVQVIVVENKE
-585 PPANVAAAVHY
+585 PPASVAAAVHY
-596 AWFAGNEAGPGDR
+596 EWFAGNEAGPGDR
-609 VGFIPDAS
+609 VGFIPEPL
-617 GNET
+617 GN

>member
-15 EDASIKFG
+15 EDASVKFG

-57 PQAESYDEL
+57 PQAEPYDEL

-105 IAYRR
+105 VAYRR

-168 LGRAGFD
+168 LGRGGFD

-183 AYMLSGKDDSSVIAS
+183 AYMLSGKDDSSVVAS

-226 QATPTDQTEDSIEKI
+226 KATPTDQTEDSIEKI
-241 DETIARISD
+241 DETIAKVSD
-250 ELAAIETERAT
+250 ELAAIEMERAT

-277 TQILAIDQLLTRY
+277 TQVLAIDQLLTRY
-290 HLLSEHYTSDLSRL
+290 QLLSEHYTSDLSRL

-309 GAHYFDGLQTVTCP
+309 GAHYFDGLQAVTCP

-334 HKAVQASADVYAAAR
+334 HKAAQASADVYAAAR

-366 GSLEQRREARDVERT
+366 GSLEQRREVREAERV
-381 NALATYQGAER
+381 NALAAYQGAER
-392 RLASILQPAAANS
+392 RLASILQPAAANN
-405 TSRLRRLNARR
+405 TAQLRRLNARR
-416 LELESARNTSNQVET
+416 LELESARNTSEQVET

-446 GKAKKQWE
+446 GKTKKQWE

-461 LAFCKEIEAVLKEW
+461 LAFCKEVEAVLKEW

-486 EKNFDIKVDGQTRQS
+486 EKSFDIKIDGQTRQS

-513 FVIALARYCQKNNLP
+513 FVIALVRYCRKNNLP

-555 PVSFGVETAFW
+555 PVSSGVEAAFW
-566 ESLTKIAK
+566 ESLTKIAN
-574 DVQVIIVENKE
+574 DMQVIIVENKE
-585 PPANVAAAVHY
+585 PPTSVATAVHY
-596 AWFAGNEAGPGDR
+596 EWFAGNEAEPGDR
-609 VGFIPDAS
+609 VGFIPEAP
-617 GNET
+617 GN